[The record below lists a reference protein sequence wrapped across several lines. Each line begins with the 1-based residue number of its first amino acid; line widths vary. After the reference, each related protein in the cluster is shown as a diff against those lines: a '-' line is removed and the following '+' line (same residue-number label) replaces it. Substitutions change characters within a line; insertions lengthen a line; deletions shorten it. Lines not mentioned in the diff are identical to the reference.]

1 MKTSFFPKRFDLP
14 FVPHQWL
21 YLNYFG
27 ISPDPAGAF
36 SCPAE
41 GGISHGRE
49 VPGDHRFL
57 WKRTCDLPKRKQAEA
72 SGHVT
77 ATAEFLRDMGYGT
90 TVFLDGK
97 PAYDGLF
104 YLYTGEPITPEVSVY
119 DNIRDTWLT
128 DGTDYTVSFADNVG
142 TEDEEVTEAAVT
154 VSGIGDY
161 YGTKTE
167 PFSIASYRDISVCT
181 VNHPTV
187 YDDGYGPYYS
197 LEQRLVV
204 IYGDT
209 RLEPGM
215 DYNVDLA
222 GKTRGRFFCPGSSR
236 DKRTVP
242 LSAIVTGI

>member
-77 ATAEFLRDMGYGT
+77 ATAEFLPVAEKRLERLLERAGMLDAEEPHIKDWDSELSDELLGRMHVT
-90 TVFLDGK
+90 RESIFELNRLCTVVEALD
-97 PAYDGLF
+97 
-104 YLYTGEPITPEVSVY
+104 
-119 DNIRDTWLT
+119 
-128 DGTDYTVSFADNVG
+128 
-142 TEDEEVTEAAVT
+142 EAARKKLDAVAQCA
-154 VSGIGDY
+154 
-161 YGTKTE
+161 E
-167 PFSIASYRDISVCT
+167 PEYAFQMRHLAENLELFDFVPGVQT
-181 VNHPTV
+181 A
-187 YDDGYGPYYS
+187 DGYGRYLIQESGHYEYDENLEPYY
-197 LEQRLVV
+197 
-204 IYGDT
+204 D
-209 RLEPGM
+209 
-215 DYNVDLA
+215 
-222 GKTRGRFFCPGSSR
+222 
-236 DKRTVP
+236 
-242 LSAIVTGI
+242 